1 MVKENKRTGMRTCK
15 YLEGDKLCT
24 KYAQWREGNKGCY
37 CHKHFRMMEQ
47 NNGEG
52 GSAIV
57 MTEAN
62 INNIANTDNSQRVSI
77 NEQQPPQIMVAIPV
91 NTPTNDNCVQEE
103 STVPQPNINED
114 NVDVSFNHSVAS
126 TDDERDVNDNIKQ
139 VVNELLKNRDKE
151 INALKRKL
159 TKLNNKCSALE
170 KNNEQILVLSDDL
183 SNVLKKYITK
193 QKRDG

>member
-1 MVKENKRTGMRTCK
+1 
-15 YLEGDKLCT
+15 
-24 KYAQWREGNKGCY
+24 
-37 CHKHFRMMEQ
+37 
-47 NNGEG
+47 
-52 GSAIV
+52 
-57 MTEAN
+57 
-62 INNIANTDNSQRVSI
+62 
-77 NEQQPPQIMVAIPV
+77 MVAIPV

-103 STVPQPNINED
+103 STVPELTAHINAD

-126 TDDERDVNDNIKQ
+126 TNDERDVNDNIKQ

-151 INALKRKL
+151 MNALKRKL

>member
-1 MVKENKRTGMRTCK
+1 MAKENKRTGMRTCK

-114 NVDVSFNHSVAS
+114 NVDVSFIHSVAS
-126 TDDERDVNDNIKQ
+126 TNDERGMNDNIKKI
-139 VVNELLKNRDKE
+139 VKKLLKNRDKE
-151 INALKRKL
+151 MNALKRKL

-193 QKRDG
+193 QQRDG